1 MSEIIH
7 YKITF
12 LDFWHLSSGIS
23 GGVRFD
29 NSVIK
34 DSDRFPF
41 VPAKSLKGVL
51 REVATLQ
58 KAHFS
63 NDFVESCFGEEAQK
77 NRVPNAGTCHFS
89 NATLSQST
97 KNELKA
103 QNLTHFLFTKIASTA
118 INEDSGSAEECSL
131 REIEAVKPIS
141 LYGTIHNIPSQHT
154 QSMQNLLKSLKSMG
168 LNRNRGLGRLKIEI
182 LESKTNADFH
192 ALKRAK

>member
-1 MSEIIH
+1 MNKPSEIIH

-12 LDFWHLSSGIS
+12 LDFWHLSSGLS

-34 DSDRFPF
+34 DNEGFPF

-63 NDFVESCFGEEAQK
+63 NDFVESCFGEEVQK
-77 NRVPNAGTCHFS
+77 NRAPNAGACHFS
-89 NATLSQST
+89 NATLGQLT
-97 KNELKA
+97 KKELKA
-103 QNLTHFLFTKIASTA
+103 QNLSHFLFAKIASTA
-118 INEDSGSAEECSL
+118 IDEKFGSAKDGSL
-131 REIEAVKPIS
+131 REIEVVKPIS
-141 LYGTIHNIPSQHT
+141 LYGTIHNVPSQHT
-154 QSMQNLLKSLKSMG
+154 QTMQNLLKSLKSMG

-182 LESKTNADFH
+182 LQNNANSADFTH
-192 ALKRAK
+192 

>member
-1 MSEIIH
+1 M
-7 YKITF
+7 
-12 LDFWHLSSGIS
+12 
-23 GGVRFD
+23 
-29 NSVIK
+29 
-34 DSDRFPF
+34 
-41 VPAKSLKGVL
+41 
-51 REVATLQ
+51 
-58 KAHFS
+58 
-63 NDFVESCFGEEAQK
+63 
-77 NRVPNAGTCHFS
+77 PNAGTCHFS

-97 KNELKA
+97 KNELKT

-118 INEDSGSAEECSL
+118 INEDSGSAEEGSL

-192 ALKRAK
+192 ALKGAK